1 MRLTICFLSWRYNSI
16 CPVCE
21 AGSLW
26 GRALVLSVCIV
37 FWETCSLWRAFVCQP
52 LSAAEMFGVT
62 PYYTT
67 ASISFW
73 SHWTQAPKSMR
84 KGQLIC
90 DGPHFKRPKEWEE
103 EGWRERAVSW
113 RWRLHM
119 WGFASCVHTHTLQ
132 RGCWTSVAAVLFSCV
147 SLERE
152 RDWRLQLW
160 NY

>member
-1 MRLTICFLSWRYNSI
+1 MKQ
-16 CPVCE
+16 V
-21 AGSLW
+21 SLW

-90 DGPHFKRPKEWEE
+90 DGPHFKRPKEW
-103 EGWRERAVSW
+103 GGGGGVERA
-113 RWRLHM
+113 
-119 WGFASCVHTHTLQ
+119 SCELTLETTYVGVCFMCTHTHTHTLQ